1 MLIYSGGEDC
11 PKGEI
16 LGDILTDEDHV
27 SLLENLMAAPTDRPF
42 TIRADVGRRKLT
54 ISASI
59 K

>member
-16 LGDILTDEDHV
+16 LGDILTDEDRV
-27 SLLENLMAAPTDRPF
+27 SLLESLMAAPTDRPF
-42 TIRADVGRRKLT
+42 TIHTDVGRRRLT
-54 ISASI
+54 IDASV